1 MALWK
6 KILCP
11 VDLSDVSKQALRYAG
26 RICRETD
33 AHLLVLYV
41 LEPMA
46 NPGNL
51 TFRPVT
57 ITDLEEQLVEHAR
70 NTVEGL
76 VGEMGLGPDAVTT
89 GVQKG
94 VASVEIVRAAEEEG
108 VDLIVM
114 GTHGLTGI
122 SHVLLGSTAERV
134 VRKAPCPVLTIKRS
148 GET

>member
-1 MALWK
+1 MQIWK

-11 VDLSDVSKQALRYAG
+11 VDLSDVSKYALGYAG
-26 RICRETD
+26 QVCRETG

-57 ITDLEEQLVEHAR
+57 ITDLEQQLVEHAQTTME
-70 NTVEGL
+70 NL
-76 VGEMGLGPDAVTT
+76 VGELKLDPALVTT

-94 VASVEIVRAAEEEG
+94 VASAEIVRAAEEQA

-134 VRKAPCPVLTIKRS
+134 VRKAPCAVLTVKQP
-148 GET
+148 GEG